1 LEGQISPQSVTYAV
15 NLSFASMLPV
25 TVAYSTTDG
34 TARAGLD
41 YTAVAGTLTFAP
53 GTTSAS
59 ISVPIL
65 DDTLSE
71 PVETFTLS
79 VVNPTNGSS
88 QSATVLTTL
97 TDTLAASV
105 TTTLPAAVENLL
117 LTGSAAI
124 HGTGN
129 ASANRLVGNGAN
141 NSLSGAAG
149 ADTLDGGSGSDTLTG
164 GSEPDTFVLRFGQ
177 SFVGSCD
184 RITDYQIGHDK
195 FALQNADGTS
205 LLPVTI
211 SQAPGW
217 NIPNSFVVN
226 SLLDIYVSNSFQDV
240 NGSLPGKQ
248 ALALNSAA
256 VMHVTA
262 AGVLNTYLMVNDAI
276 AGYQKASDLVVN
288 ITGYT
293 GNLPASLTPSTW
305 FV

>member
-1 LEGQISPQSVTYAV
+1 V

-129 ASANRLVGNGAN
+129 ASANRLDGNGAN

-149 ADTLDGGSGSDTLTG
+149 ADTLDGGAGSDTLTG

-177 SFVGSCD
+177 TTVDAPD
-184 RITDYQIGHDK
+184 RITDLLIGSDK
-195 FALQNADGTS
+195 ISLQNASGVS
-205 LLPVTI
+205 LLPTAI
-211 SQAPGW
+211 SQAPSW
-217 NIPNSFVVN
+217 SIPIPTISTA
-226 SLLDIYVSNSFQDV
+226 SLDIYIYQSFQDA
-240 NGSLPGKQ
+240 NGLLPGKQ
-248 ALALNSAA
+248 ALAVNAA
-256 VMHVTA
+256 AIMQATA
-262 AGVLNTYLMVNDAI
+262 RGVVNTFLMVNDAI